1 MSKPFVYITRK
12 ISNDVVKGLEEHF
25 TVEMWQEEEEVVPRD
40 VLLNKANQAHAIL
53 SMLTDSIDEEL
64 LAQSTNLKIVA
75 NMAVGYDN
83 IDVNAARRHQVIVT
97 NTPDVLTDTTA
108 DLTFALLMATA
119 RRLPEAVDYIKGD
132 LWKSWSPYMLAGS
145 DIHHKTLGIV
155 GLGSIG
161 QAVAKRATGFDM
173 NVIYYN
179 RSRKEDVESQLGVQY
194 TSFEE
199 LLKQSDFVVCMT
211 PLTPETEGLFNKETF
226 HKMKDTAIFI
236 NSSRGGVVN
245 EDDLY
250 HALKQGHIKAA
261 GLDVFRNE
269 PIGADHPLLSLN
281 EVVALPHIGSS
292 SIETRS
298 EMMKLA
304 ARNIKKVLNGD
315 DAVTPI

>member
-12 ISNDVVKGLEEHF
+12 ISNDVVKDLEEYF

-40 VLLNKANQAHAIL
+40 VLLNKAKQADAIL

-64 LAQSTNLKIVA
+64 LSQSNNLKVVA

-83 IDVNAARRHQVIVT
+83 IDVESAKRHQVTVT

-108 DLTFALLMATA
+108 DLTFTLLMATA
-119 RRLPEAVDYIKGD
+119 RRLPEAVDYIKDD

-179 RSRKEDVESQLGVQY
+179 RSRKEEVESQLGIQY
-194 TSFEE
+194 TSFDE
-199 LLKQSDFVVCMT
+199 LLEQSDFVVCMT
-211 PLTPETEGLFNKETF
+211 PLTTETEGLFNEETF
-226 HKMKDTAIFI
+226 NKMKNTAIFI

-250 HALKQGHIKAA
+250 HALKQGDIKAA
-261 GLDVFRNE
+261 GLDVFQNE
-269 PIGADHPLLSLN
+269 PIRADHPLLSLN

-292 SIETRS
+292 SVETRT

-304 ARNIKKVLNGD
+304 ARNIKKVLNGEEP
-315 DAVTPI
+315 VTPV

>member
-12 ISNDVVKGLEEHF
+12 ISNDVVKELEEHF

-40 VLLNKANQAHAIL
+40 VLLNKAKQADAIL

-64 LAQSTNLKIVA
+64 LSQSNNLKVVA

-83 IDVNAARRHQVIVT
+83 IDVEAAKRHQVTVT

-119 RRLPEAVDYIKGD
+119 RRLPEAVDYIKDD
-132 LWKSWSPYMLAGS
+132 LWKTWSPYMLAGS

-194 TSFEE
+194 TSFDE
-199 LLKQSDFVVCMT
+199 LLEQSDFVVCMT
-211 PLTPETEGLFNKETF
+211 PLTPETDGLFNEETF
-226 HKMKDTAIFI
+226 NKMKDTAIFI

-250 HALKQGHIKAA
+250 HALKQGDIKAA
-261 GLDVFRNE
+261 GLDVFQNE

-292 SIETRS
+292 SIETRT

-304 ARNIKKVLNGD
+304 ARNIKKVLNGEGP
-315 DAVTPI
+315 VTPI